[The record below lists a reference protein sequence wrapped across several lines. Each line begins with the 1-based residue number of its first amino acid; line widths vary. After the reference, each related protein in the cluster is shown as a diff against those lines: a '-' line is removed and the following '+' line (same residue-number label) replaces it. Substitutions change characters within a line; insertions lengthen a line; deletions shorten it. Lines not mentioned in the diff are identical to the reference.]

1 MNEEQSLGN
10 RYKLGDFRS
19 FKSTEIAFFI
29 IRDLI
34 DFFKVPGTRSS
45 LFPVTIT
52 RTGLSGRFAG

>member
-10 RYKLGDFRS
+10 RYKLGGFRS
-19 FKSTEIAFFI
+19 FKSTEIAFF